1 MEGNFVFLSIQDR
14 PQNVWLHETR
24 KIDSKFR
31 VGNGAISLR
40 SLPAVK
46 SIISH
51 RQSSAPQENED
62 GRDLDFVPSRLQ
74 TSTIVRGFADFRY
87 ESSVH
92 HKRLPY
98 DDCARTDGVRI
109 EAVRAICFKCP
120 PFTFDADYGFWSALP
135 LLVQSVD
142 RFLRHL
148 NIVVYLQHCFPFDIF
163 VVQKSVLH

>member
-62 GRDLDFVPSRLQ
+62 GRDLDFVPSRLE

-92 HKRLPY
+92 H
-98 DDCARTDGVRI
+98 A
-109 EAVRAICFKCP
+109 
-120 PFTFDADYGFWSALP
+120 S
-135 LLVQSVD
+135 
-142 RFLRHL
+142 
-148 NIVVYLQHCFPFDIF
+148 
-163 VVQKSVLH
+163 